1 MGTGGASKYGT
12 HPSSVFKKAFRF
24 EFGSAVV
31 PDSIPKSAS
40 EILTRLSLSSKFIAA
55 SRK

>member
-12 HPSSVFKKAFRF
+12 HPSSVLKAFRV

>member
-12 HPSSVFKKAFRF
+12 HSSSVLKAFRV
-24 EFGSAVV
+24 EFGSAEV
-31 PDSIPKSAS
+31 PDSIPKSTSA
-40 EILTRLSLSSKFIAA
+40 ILTRLPLSSKLIAA

>member
-12 HPSSVFKKAFRF
+12 HPSSVLMKAFRV

-40 EILTRLSLSSKFIAA
+40 EILTRLPLSSKFIAA